1 MRFIAVLLAAG
12 LLWVQAQT
20 WFGQRSAARVT
31 ELQQQLQEQETANA
45 KAREALYRARA
56 ELKDLREGLEMVE
69 EKARLELGMVK
80 PDEIYVKLDG
90 QPSQPSQPTETA
102 PARP

>member
-1 MRFIAVLLAAG
+1 MRFIAALLATG
-12 LLWVQAQT
+12 LIWVQAQT

-31 ELQQQLQEQETANA
+31 ELQQQLQEQEAANA
-45 KAREALYRARA
+45 KAREAQTRARA

-80 PDEIYVKLDG
+80 PDEIYVKLD
-90 QPSQPSQPTETA
+90 SQPAPA

>member
-1 MRFIAVLLAAG
+1 MRFIAALLAAG
-12 LLWVQAQT
+12 LLWVQAQI

-31 ELQQQLQEQETANA
+31 ELQQQLHEQEAANA
-45 KAREALYRARA
+45 KARDAQTRARA

-69 EKARLELGMVK
+69 EKARLELGLIK
-80 PDEIYVKLDG
+80 PDEIFVKLD
-90 QPSQPSQPTETA
+90 QSPASA